1 MGSNISKAEQ
11 VLFYY
16 SFQQKMN
23 KYLKD
28 WKHIKD
34 KNKIKT
40 GYFIHPDWIK
50 EWKRSINYEQIKTVY
65 LNNLKNKISNVNDE
79 TKDLIQEMAEQN
91 IINLDDSL
99 SFLVKNSSFITMV
112 NKKNLTLEY
121 LENFINKK
129 TYNLFNINEKTTIE
143 KIEYIFKQKILIF
156 FIKDYHV
163 IKLLLFD
170 ETKIKFISLKFII
183 NYDKVYEY
191 FYNYFKEKSSK
202 EIINFLSK

>member
-1 MGSNISKAEQ
+1 MGSDISKAKQ

-34 KNKIKT
+34 KYKIKA

-65 LNNLKNKISNVNDE
+65 LNNSKNKISKVNDE

-91 IINLDDSL
+91 IIDMDDNL
-99 SFLVKNSSFITMV
+99 SFLVKNSSFITMA
-112 NKKNLTLEY
+112 NKKQLTLEY
-121 LENFINKK
+121 LENFINEK
-129 TYNLFNINEKTTIE
+129 TYKAFNINEKTTIE

-156 FIKDYHV
+156 FIKYYRV

-170 ETKIKFISLKFII
+170 EKKIKLINLKFII
-183 NYDKVYEY
+183 NCDKT
-191 FYNYFKEKSSK
+191 
-202 EIINFLSK
+202 